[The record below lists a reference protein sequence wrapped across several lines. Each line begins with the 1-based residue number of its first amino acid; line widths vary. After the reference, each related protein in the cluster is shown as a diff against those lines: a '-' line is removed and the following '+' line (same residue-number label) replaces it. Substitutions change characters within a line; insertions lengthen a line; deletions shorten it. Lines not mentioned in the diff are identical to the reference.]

1 MIPSLKN
8 LDIEI
13 VAQRYLDVKT
23 ICNYYPPVEKD
34 RVDVF
39 LEHLAGIPDLDYE
52 AEGIVDRINS
62 LQKKFRRD
70 LEQTLA
76 ERGLT
81 WAEWKVLGSLWHAR
95 DEIPHC
101 SSPGELAAELELSSG
116 AMTSRIDK
124 LERAGLVSRRPDP
137 DDRRGVKVELTEAGS
152 RAWLE
157 STNAQAIK
165 EARVAAAL
173 TKRQQR
179 ELNALLRRLMLVFE
193 QRSQTGVAPKSDPG
207 QSPHEAD
214 EAAAADDAVG
224 VRADAAA

>member
-1 MIPSLKN
+1 M
-8 LDIEI
+8 E
-13 VAQRYLDVKT
+13 R
-23 ICNYYPPVEKD
+23 D
-34 RVDVF
+34 RIDVF
-39 LEHLAGIPDLDYE
+39 LEQLEGIPDLDYE
-52 AEGIVDRINS
+52 VEGIVDRINS

-76 ERGLT
+76 EHGLT
-81 WAEWKVLGSLWHAR
+81 WAEWKVLGSLWHANN
-95 DEIPHC
+95 DTPHC

-124 LERAGLVSRRPDP
+124 LERAGFVSRRPDP

-165 EARVAAAL
+165 EVRVAAAL

-193 QRSQTGVAPKSDPG
+193 RS
-207 QSPHEAD
+207 ERAD